1 MAVEFR
7 LLGDVETRVDGS
19 PIVIGYAQLRC
30 VLAILLVE
38 ANRTVP
44 VDHMVD
50 RVWTDRR
57 LPARPRGAVQHTIA
71 VLRKALTAV
80 PEVTISWRSSG
91 YQLDVDPETV
101 DLHRFHALIGQA
113 RAAADDDRTAALYE
127 QALRLWHGEP
137 FAGLSTGWLAGVR
150 TRLIQ
155 QRNATRLDL
164 TDIRL
169 RRGAHATL
177 LAELRDWTEHDPLD
191 ERLAGQY
198 LLALYRSG
206 RQAQALEHYERTR
219 RLLAE
224 QLGADPSPPLRR
236 LHTQILTGDP
246 ALRVPAASARHP
258 APRVV
263 PRQLPARPRLFTG
276 RRRELADLTAAL
288 TEPGSVVISAIGG
301 AGGVGKTWL
310 ALYWAYQH
318 LDRFPDGQLHANLRG
333 FDPVEEP
340 TPASAAVRGFL
351 EALGVDP
358 AAVPVDTDAAAALYR
373 SLVAGKRMLVVLD
386 NARDTAQVEP
396 LLPGG
401 SSGTVLVTSRHRLT
415 GLVTRHG
422 ARAVDLDVL
431 TRAEGRDL
439 LTGHLGTGRVAAEP
453 GAVAELLSRC
463 AGLPLAISIV
473 AARAIAHPGFPLAA
487 LAGEL
492 RDRPGQ
498 LDALDGGDPTTN
510 LRAVLSCSYRA
521 LFTRAAAVFVLLGLA
536 PGPDIGE
543 PAAASLAGLSLVDAR
558 NTLRELEKAYLVKE
572 HRPGRFRMHDLIR
585 SYATELAGRDP
596 AAQRRLVDFYLHTS
610 LGGARLLDP
619 YRRLYH
625 PGEPAPG
632 VHVQAHPDEA
642 AALAWFAAEHAN
654 LVAVQQVAADQGWHS
669 VVWQL
674 PWNLETFHWRRGLLD
689 IAVALWRAGL
699 AAADALADPVAQT
712 IAHQRLGNASAPLG
726 RHDEALHHLRL
737 ALTIAEH
744 TGDALHQAHAH
755 LTLAWAHEERGDQ
768 RRALEHAVQAAR
780 LFHGVGEPSHEANAL
795 NTVGW
800 YHALLG
806 EYEEARTHG
815 EAALLLLA
823 RQPDRQSQAA
833 TLDTLGY
840 VAHQTGE
847 HDRAWDYYRQALDL
861 FRELGFAY
869 EEANT
874 LEHLGQTLYA
884 LGRVDEARDTWRRA
898 LELYQAQH
906 RTAQA
911 ERLRKELAGS
921 W

>member
-7 LLGDVETRVDGS
+7 LLGDVEARVDGS
-19 PIVIGYAQLRC
+19 PVAIGYAQLRC
-30 VLAILLVE
+30 VLAILLIE

-44 VDHMVD
+44 VDHIVD

-80 PEVTISWRSSG
+80 PEVAISWRSAG
-91 YQLDVDPETV
+91 YRLDADPETI
-101 DLHRFHALIGQA
+101 DLHRFHALIDQA
-113 RAAADDDRTAALYE
+113 RAAPDDDRTATLCE

-150 TRLIQ
+150 TTLIQ
-155 QRNATRLDL
+155 QRNTTRLDL

-177 LAELRDWTEHDPLD
+177 LADLRDWTEQDPLD

-224 QLGADPSPPLRR
+224 QLGAAPSPPLRR
-236 LHTQILTGDP
+236 LHTQIVTGDP
-246 ALRVPAASARHP
+246 ALH
-258 APRVV
+258 APTAGRGAEPWVI

-276 RRRELADLTAAL
+276 RRHELAELTAAL

-301 AGGVGKTWL
+301 AGGIGKTWL

-340 TPASAAVRGFL
+340 TPASTVMRGFL
-351 EALGVDP
+351 EALGFDP
-358 AAVPVDTDAAAALYR
+358 AAVPVDPDAAAALYR
-373 SLVAGKRMLVVLD
+373 SLVVGRRMLIVLD

-422 ARAVDLDVL
+422 ARPVDLDVL
-431 TRAEGRDL
+431 TSVEGRDL
-439 LTGHLGTGRVAAEP
+439 ITGHLGPGRVAAEP
-453 GAVAELLSRC
+453 GAVTELLSRC

-473 AARAIAHPGFPLAA
+473 AARAIAHPDFPLAA

-492 RDRPGQ
+492 RDPPGK
-498 LDALDGGDPTTN
+498 LDALDGGDPATN
-510 LRAVLSCSYRA
+510 LRAVLGCSYRA
-521 LFTRAAAVFVLLGLA
+521 LSTRAAAMFALLGLA
-536 PGPDIGE
+536 PGPDIGV
-543 PAAASLAGLSLVDAR
+543 PAAASVAGMSLVDAR
-558 NTLRELEKAYLVKE
+558 NSLRELAKAYLIKE
-572 HRPGRFRMHDLIR
+572 HRPGRYRMHDLIR
-585 SYATELAGRDP
+585 SYGTELADRDP

-610 LGGARLLDP
+610 LAAARLLDP

-632 VHVQAHPDEA
+632 VQVQAPADEA

-654 LVAVQQVAADQGWHS
+654 LVAVQQVAADQEWHS
-669 VVWQL
+669 AVWQL
-674 PWNLETFHWRRGLLD
+674 PWNLETFHWRRGLLHT
-689 IAVALWRAGL
+689 AVTLWRAGL
-699 AAADALADPVAQT
+699 AAADTLADPVAQT
-712 IAHQRLGNASAPLG
+712 LAHQRLGNASAPLG
-726 RHDEALHHLRL
+726 RHEEALHHLRL
-737 ALTIAEH
+737 ALTIAER
-744 TGDALHQAHAH
+744 TGDPFHQAYVH

-768 RRALEHAVQAAR
+768 LQALEHATEAAR
-780 LFHGVGEPSHEANAL
+780 LFHGVGAPSHEANAL

-806 EYEEARTHG
+806 EYEQARTHG
-815 EAALLLLA
+815 EAALRLLA
-823 RQPDRQSQAA
+823 HEPDRQSQAA

-840 VAHQTGE
+840 VAHHTGE
-847 HDRAWDYYRQALDL
+847 HARARSYYRQALDL

-874 LEHLGQTLYA
+874 LEHLGQTLHA
-884 LGRVDEARDTWRRA
+884 LGRRDEAQETWRRA
-898 LELYQAQH
+898 LELYRAQY

-921 W
+921 R

>member
-7 LLGDVETRVDGS
+7 LLGDVEARVDGS
-19 PIVIGYAQLRC
+19 PVAIGYAQLRC

-44 VDHMVD
+44 VDHIVD

-71 VLRKALTAV
+71 VLRKALAAV
-80 PEVTISWRSSG
+80 PEVTISWRSAG
-91 YQLDVDPETV
+91 YQLDVDPETI
-101 DLHRFHALIGQA
+101 DLHRFHALVDQA
-113 RAAADDDRTAALYE
+113 RAAQDDDRAATLCE
-127 QALRLWHGEP
+127 QALRLWRGEP
-137 FAGLSTGWLAGVR
+137 FAGLSAGWLAGVR
-150 TRLIQ
+150 TTLIQ

-177 LAELRDWTEHDPLD
+177 LAELRDWTEQDPLD

-224 QLGADPSPPLRR
+224 QLGAAPSPPLRR

-246 ALRVPAASARHP
+246 ALRVPTAARSA
-258 APRVV
+258 APWVI

-276 RRRELADLTAAL
+276 RRRELAELTAAL
-288 TEPGSVVISAIGG
+288 TEPGSVVVAAIGG
-301 AGGVGKTWL
+301 AGGIGKTWL

-340 TPASAAVRGFL
+340 TPAGTVVRGFL
-351 EALGVDP
+351 DALGVDP

-373 SLVAGKRMLVVLD
+373 SLVAGKRMLIVLD

-401 SSGTVLVTSRHRLT
+401 SSGTVLVTSRRRLT

-422 ARAVDLDVL
+422 ARPVDLDVL
-431 TRAEGRDL
+431 TAAEGRDL
-439 LTGHLGTGRVAAEP
+439 ITGHLGAGRVAAEP
-453 GAVAELLSRC
+453 GAVTELLSRC

-473 AARAIAHPGFPLAA
+473 AARAIAHPDFPLAE

-492 RDRPGQ
+492 RDQPGQ
-498 LDALDGGDPTTN
+498 LDALDGGDPATN
-510 LRAVLSCSYRA
+510 LRAVLACSYRA
-521 LFTRAAAVFVLLGLA
+521 LSTRAAVVFALLGLA
-536 PGPDIGE
+536 PGPDIGV
-543 PAAASLAGLSLVDAR
+543 PAAASVAAMSLVDTR
-558 NTLRELEKAYLVKE
+558 YMLRELAKAYLIKE
-572 HRPGRFRMHDLIR
+572 HRPGRYRMHDLIR
-585 SYATELAGRDP
+585 SYTTELADRDP
-596 AAQRRLVDFYLHTS
+596 AARRRLVDFYLHTS
-610 LGGARLLDP
+610 LAAARLLDP

-632 VHVQAHPDEA
+632 VQVQAPADEA

-654 LVAVQQVAADQGWHS
+654 LVAVQQVAADQRWHS
-669 VVWQL
+669 AVWQL

-689 IAVALWRAGL
+689 TAVTLWRAGL

-712 IAHQRLGNASAPLG
+712 LAHQRLGNASAPLG
-726 RHDEALHHLRL
+726 RHDEALNHLRL
-737 ALTIAEH
+737 ALSIAER
-744 TGDALHQAHAH
+744 TGDAFHQAHVH

-768 RRALEHAVQAAR
+768 RRALEHASRAAG
-780 LFHGVGEPSHEANAL
+780 LFHGVDAPSHEANAL

-806 EYEEARTHG
+806 EYEQARTHG
-815 EAALLLLA
+815 EAALRLLA

-840 VAHQTGE
+840 VAHHTGE
-847 HDRAWDYYRQALDL
+847 HAQARDYYRQALDL
-861 FRELGFAY
+861 FCELGFAY

-874 LEHLGQTLYA
+874 LEHLGQTLHA
-884 LGRVDEARDTWRRA
+884 LGRLDEARDTWRRA
-898 LELYQAQH
+898 LDLYQTQH
-906 RTAQA
+906 RTAPA